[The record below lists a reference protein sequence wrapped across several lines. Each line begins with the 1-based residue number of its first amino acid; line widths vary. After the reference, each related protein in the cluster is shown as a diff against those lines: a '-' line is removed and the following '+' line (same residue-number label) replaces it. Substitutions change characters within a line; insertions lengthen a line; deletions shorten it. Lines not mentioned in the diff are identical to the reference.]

1 MCYFFLYTLSK
12 DHLYRN
18 GKILQSSTVKIVSII
33 KESLDSIR
41 EIIIGDLYDN
51 YLFKFGKLDKQ
62 LRRKQAISAF
72 IGQYPRFIVE
82 ALALIILSNVAF
94 FISKTE
100 PSSDLLPLL
109 AVISLGFIRLLPA
122 IQQIYT
128 HISRIK
134 TFLPSIEL
142 LIECLS
148 ESC

>member
-1 MCYFFLYTLSK
+1 M
-12 DHLYRN
+12 
-18 GKILQSSTVKIVSII
+18 
-33 KESLDSIR
+33 
-41 EIIIGDLYDN
+41 YDN

-72 IGQYPRFIVE
+72 IGQYHFIVE
-82 ALALIILSNVAF
+82 ALALIILSNVA

-122 IQQIYT
+122 IQQIY
-128 HISRIK
+128 SYKSIK
-134 TFLPSIEL
+134 TFTSIEL

-148 ESC
+148 ESYYSLLVKRPIFLEN